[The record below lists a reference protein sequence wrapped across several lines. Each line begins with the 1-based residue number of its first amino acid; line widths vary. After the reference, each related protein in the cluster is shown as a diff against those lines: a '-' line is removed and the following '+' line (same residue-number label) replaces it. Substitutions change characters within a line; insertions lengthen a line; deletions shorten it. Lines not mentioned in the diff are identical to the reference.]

1 MKLTKK
7 KKIIMPP
14 DFPAKNLADIF
25 KVSRTTIFR
34 ALKYD
39 VSSTLSSRI
48 REEAIKNGGKV
59 TECPQWE

>member
-1 MKLTKK
+1 MKLTRR
-7 KKIIMPP
+7 KKIVMPP
-14 DFPAKNLADIF
+14 DFPAKNLADMF

-48 REEAIKNGGKV
+48 REEALKNGGRV